1 MSWLGRLG
9 TALTR
14 LLPLCA
20 VADVANSLDHMLISP
35 TAPASGGG
43 VAEGEPGACTLLRG
57 GPSSSTASWTT
68 RLPGRR
74 HEEARRRR
82 CWRSELSPETT
93 DTSTASAT
101 VTTHVAPRLPML

>member
-43 VAEGEPGACTLLRG
+43 DPTKGRAEDNGRG
-57 GPSSSTASWTT
+57 
-68 RLPGRR
+68 
-74 HEEARRRR
+74 
-82 CWRSELSPETT
+82 
-93 DTSTASAT
+93 
-101 VTTHVAPRLPML
+101 